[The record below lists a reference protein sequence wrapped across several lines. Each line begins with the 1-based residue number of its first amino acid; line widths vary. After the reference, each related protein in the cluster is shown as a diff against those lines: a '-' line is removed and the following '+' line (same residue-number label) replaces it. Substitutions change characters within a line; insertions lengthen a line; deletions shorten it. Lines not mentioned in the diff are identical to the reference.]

1 MLKFSSS
8 SNRVVNSKKAIAEC
22 LENALIDE
30 EDIDCDLVVIY
41 ASIGHNLN
49 DIISEA
55 HKLAPSAQV
64 VACACSGIIG
74 KEGPNKARRCLA
86 IMTIKG
92 ESDEFSVVIKDNIRG
107 PNSYDVGV
115 QLAQDLKNKNPD
127 VNMIYFLANGTDI
140 AADKALEG
148 IESIFG
154 TDVPIFGAI
163 SSDNMKAINNFQ
175 FLGGQILEK
184 GALAIGFADP
194 TLEVITQASHGFAIV
209 EMPFEVTRS
218 ESNRVFELDG
228 QPALKCLKDNL
239 GIPEKVQFVD
249 SIPIGALAEEL
260 PENLQEEYGNTHILR
275 VVAKKGTDGSIYMPV
290 ECPVGTKLYLTK
302 RGEDLIFGGLDQMV
316 RQIVEKCNGRSPVAV
331 FHADCVAR
339 GKGMLNRILKD
350 EIVFRM
356 QHPLC
361 KDEDIPWLGMYG
373 LGEFARLGGRSR
385 FHNYTTA
392 LHVIVKRND

>member
-22 LENALIDE
+22 LENALADE
-30 EDIDCDLVVIY
+30 QSIDCDLVVIY

-55 HKLAPSAQV
+55 HKLAPSAQIV
-64 VACACSGIIG
+64 GCTCSGVIG
-74 KEGPNKARRCLA
+74 KEGPNETMRCLA

-92 ESDEFSVVIKDNIRG
+92 GNDEFSVVIKDNIAG
-107 PNSYDVGV
+107 HNSYEVGA

-127 VNMIYFLANGTDI
+127 VNMIHFLANGIDI

-148 IESIFG
+148 IESVFG
-154 TDVPIFGAI
+154 TDVPIFGAT

-175 FLGGQILEK
+175 FVDDQILEK

-228 QPALKCLKDNL
+228 QAAWKCLTDNL
-239 GIPEKVQFVD
+239 GLPETAQIAD
-249 SIPIGALAEEL
+249 TIPIGALAEEL

-302 RGEDLIFGGLDQMV
+302 RDEDLIFDGLDKMV
-316 RQIVEKCNGRSPVAV
+316 GQIVEKCNGRRPVAV

-339 GKGMLNRILKD
+339 GRGMLNRILKD

-356 QHPLC
+356 QYPLC
-361 KDEDIPWLGMYG
+361 KDEDVPWLGMYG
-373 LGEFARLGGRSR
+373 LGEFARLGGRSQ

-392 LHVIVKRND
+392 LYVIVKRND